1 MTERSEI
8 IQRAID
14 LVPRLRDRAQRTER
28 LWRLP
33 EETVRELHETE
44 AVRAAQPSRFGG
56 LGLNFDAVFD
66 VAAELGRG
74 CGSTAWCYSIW
85 ASHNWIAGM
94 FPEQAQEE
102 YWAKSYDTL
111 SSTSFNPSRGQV
123 VADNG
128 GFRVTGRWDFAS
140 GVDASDWMLLVGT
153 GPEEPLMLMIPREDY
168 AIEDTWFV
176 SGLRGTGSKDVLVD
190 GAFVP
195 AHRTVPMSVL
205 REARS
210 PGRTVHATPNY
221 RIPLRSIL
229 SFTLASP
236 ILGMAQGAVEV
247 FEGARHP
254 GETSGIHLRLAE
266 SAAEVAAARG
276 LILRDTKEIFDR
288 AEGGGMPSVDDRVRY
303 RRDQAY
309 AARLAVRAV
318 DRLFEASGG
327 HSLFDTEPLQRF
339 HRDIHAASHHT
350 SMTWDKVAEQYG
362 RVRLGLEPSSIDL

>member
-1 MTERSEI
+1 M
-8 IQRAID
+8 
-14 LVPRLRDRAQRTER
+14 RD
-28 LWRLP
+28 
-33 EETVRELHETE
+33 LHETG
-44 AVRAAQPSRFGG
+44 ALRAAQPSRFGG
-56 LGLNFDAVFD
+56 IGLNFDAVFD
-66 VAAELGRG
+66 VAAELGCG

-85 ASHNWIAGM
+85 ASHNWLAGM

-102 YWAKSYDTL
+102 YWAKSCDTL
-111 SSTSFNPSRGQV
+111 SSNSFNPSRGQV
-123 VADNG
+123 AADSG

-140 GVDASDWMLLVGT
+140 GVDAADWMLLVGD
-153 GPEEPLMLMIPREDY
+153 GPLMLMIPKSDY
-168 AIEDTWFV
+168 VVDDTWFV
-176 SGLRGTGSKDVLVD
+176 SGLGGTGSKDVLVN

-195 AHRTVPMSVL
+195 AYRTVPMTDL

-236 ILGMAQGAVEV
+236 ILGMAQGAVEA
-247 FEGARHP
+247 FECYNLRV
-254 GETSGIHLRLAE
+254 ETPGIHLRLAE

-276 LILRDTKEIFDR
+276 LIARDTEEIFDR
-288 AEGGGMPSVDDRVRY
+288 AERGEMPTVDDRVRY

-309 AARLAVRAV
+309 EARLAVRAV

-339 HRDIHAASHHT
+339 HRDIHAASLHT
-350 SMTWDKVAEQYG
+350 SMTWDNVAEQSG